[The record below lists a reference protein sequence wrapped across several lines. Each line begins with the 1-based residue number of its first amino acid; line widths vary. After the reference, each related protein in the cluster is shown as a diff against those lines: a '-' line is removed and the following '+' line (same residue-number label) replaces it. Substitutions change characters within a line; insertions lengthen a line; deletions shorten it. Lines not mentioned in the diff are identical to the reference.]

1 MTRLS
6 IAIFLQGRLVT
17 LSGSNIG
24 LKRPELTLQ
33 SIPRGIFLIEKVYPD
48 WHLIQYDQPALS

>member
-17 LSGSNIG
+17 VSGFNIG
-24 LKRPELTLQ
+24 LKRHELTLH
-33 SIPRGIFLIEKVYPD
+33 SIPGGIFSIEKVYPD
-48 WHLIQYDQPALS
+48 WHLIQYDQLALY